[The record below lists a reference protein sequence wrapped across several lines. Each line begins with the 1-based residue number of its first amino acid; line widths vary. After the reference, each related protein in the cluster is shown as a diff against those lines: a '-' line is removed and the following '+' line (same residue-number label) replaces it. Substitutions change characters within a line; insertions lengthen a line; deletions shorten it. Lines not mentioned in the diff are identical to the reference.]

1 MMPSMI
7 PPTILL
13 VKVVLIAS
21 NEENRDWISPRCRF
35 SKKSSGSFSRCSN
48 SVVFHWISVSVP
60 STMEIQALAMLTTAR
75 NRVKKISPK
84 QMTVSKL

>member
-1 MMPSMI
+1 MPSMI

-21 NEENRDWISPRCRF
+21 NEENRDWISP
-35 SKKSSGSFSRCSN
+35 
-48 SVVFHWISVSVP
+48 VP
-60 STMEIQALAMLTTAR
+60 FLEKVQRQLQQMFEQRRLPLNIGQRPQHDGNPCPAMLTTAR

>member
-21 NEENRDWISPRCRF
+21 NEENRDWISP
-35 SKKSSGSFSRCSN
+35 GAVSRKVQRQLQQMFEQRRLPLN
-48 SVVFHWISVSVP
+48 IGQRPQHDGN
-60 STMEIQALAMLTTAR
+60 QALAMLTTAR
-75 NRVKKISPK
+75 NRVLKISPK